1 LSISSFVSFGRL
13 GWEFGRILV
22 SLPFNK
28 SVNVRS
34 VYFSVWL
41 GHVWTPLANFCQKL
55 CKILPAWQ
63 WLILIL
69 SFPRLPPPTR
79 YLLWLHILL
88 V

>member
-34 VYFSVWL
+34 VYFSV
-41 GHVWTPLANFCQKL
+41 
-55 CKILPAWQ
+55 
-63 WLILIL
+63 
-69 SFPRLPPPTR
+69 
-79 YLLWLHILL
+79 
-88 V
+88 